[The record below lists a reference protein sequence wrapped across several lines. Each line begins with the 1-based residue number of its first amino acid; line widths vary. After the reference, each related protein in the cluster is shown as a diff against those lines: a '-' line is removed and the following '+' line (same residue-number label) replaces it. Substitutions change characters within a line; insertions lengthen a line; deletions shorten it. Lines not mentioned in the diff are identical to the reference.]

1 MLKILFMILIP
12 GLCHASD
19 VALGVY
25 ELDTAAGWAA
35 GFELKEN
42 HRVVITP
49 AFGTEEED
57 YDVSGK
63 SLTKKPDV
71 IGTWKETDNGIEVSY
86 GKIVDYFKYT
96 PNECEY
102 WPESPCLIHL
112 KSNEIKGGKSLL
124 KYKQAWVNR
133 KVKLKPAKA
142 HVEKRLLSCQSQCK
156 EMASKKQLKKE
167 TSESDCVSILCK
179 SNP

>member
-1 MLKILFMILIP
+1 MLKILFMMLIS
-12 GLCHASD
+12 GISHASD

-25 ELDTAAGWAA
+25 ELDTQAGWAA
-35 GFELKEN
+35 GFELKDK
-42 HRVVITP
+42 HKVVITP

-71 IGTWKETDNGIEVSY
+71 NGTWKETDEGIEVSY
-86 GKIVDYFKYT
+86 GKVVDYFKYT

-112 KSNEIKGGKSLL
+112 KSKDSKGEKSLL

-142 HVEKRLLSCQSQCK
+142 LEEKRLLNCQSQCK
-156 EMASKKQLKKE
+156 EMASKKQLRKGI
-167 TSESDCVSILCK
+167 SESDCASTLCK
-179 SNP
+179 YNP